1 MFRTFCLSPLLHCLD
16 TEWAIRLL
24 VGTYVDEHLYEQ
36 ALVELQSLPNTPENA
51 EFIALYQAIIEGGLE
66 GSGKANIAAT
76 TVNNIAENTLSKNS
90 ALAQS
95 VLAVC
100 KSIDY
105 IRHGATI
112 NLLANNVVKIPNY
125 KLVPNPAQ
133 DQLIITFRQPIKTN
147 QTLEIYNLQGQLV
160 VTQKGIEQNT
170 LVNVAMLRSG
180 IYFCRLSD
188 EVDVVKLVIVR

>member
-1 MFRTFCLSPLLHCLD
+1 LHCLD

-24 VGTYVDEHLYEQ
+24 VGTYVDERLYEE

-66 GSGKANIAAT
+66 GSGKANIAAVM
-76 TVNNIAENTLSKNS
+76 VNNIAENTLSKNS

-95 VLAVC
+95 VLAVY
-100 KSIDY
+100 KSTDY

-133 DQLIITFRQPIKTN
+133 DQVTVMFTRYVKPN
-147 QTLEIYNLQGQLV
+147 QILEIFDLQGRLV
-160 VTQKGIEQNT
+160 LIQKNIAQNT
-170 LVNVAMLRSG
+170 LVNVAKLPTG
-180 IYFCRLSD
+180 IYFCRLS
-188 EVDVVKLVIVR
+188 EEADVVKLVIVR

>member
-1 MFRTFCLSPLLHCLD
+1 MHCLD

-24 VGTYVDEHLYEQ
+24 VGTYVDERLYEE

-66 GSGKANIAAT
+66 GSGKANIAAVM
-76 TVNNIAENTLSKNS
+76 VNNIAENTLSKNS

-95 VLAVC
+95 VLAVY
-100 KSIDY
+100 KSTDY

-133 DQLIITFRQPIKTN
+133 DQVTVMFTRYVIPN
-147 QTLEIYNLQGQLV
+147 QTLEMFDVQGRLV
-160 VTQKGIEQNT
+160 LIQKNIAQNT
-170 LVNVAMLRSG
+170 LVNVSMLQTG
-180 IYFCRLSD
+180 MYFCRLSD
-188 EVDVVKLVIVR
+188 EADVVKLVVVR